1 MGTARAH
8 RLLAAITI
16 AGCALSGACGE
27 RGEPE
32 PAGPRAETTPS
43 SAPPSP
49 EEAESEREARPLA
62 QQLPEEDGPTFEAL
76 GSPDREL
83 RRSAVRALMQG
94 GYSCRAIVEHAL
106 HVVQRG
112 EDVGLL
118 ADLLADHPEDALPR
132 VLHRITHTAVIQ
144 TGQLC
149 RALGR
154 RRESVTA
161 ALAVLLVRA
170 LLDRGELVRT
180 EARRALWNLNPA
192 AVEIV
197 EVHFRIYP
205 KSVDGS
211 VLHVSAALL
220 LGPGNLGN
228 DTPFR
233 RALDDALD
241 ADAARFSDETGQ
253 AVAAYKAQCAGNPP
267 EWFRPGSAS
276 KGWGAEEVR
285 LAEYLAGRRSALLG
299 NLEELLDRPGY
310 LLPVLLAYGNIGLRA
325 QSYAPHVLAVWK
337 KHLQAS
343 LGSRAEATSE
353 EPLGALVSARWYEA
367 GWAEPTGRRLGGAAA
382 WALVRLGNP
391 DSEILEGLWEMLT
404 WDLAMYDRRL
414 VEVALQALRP
424 RGRVVQE
431 MLAVVSPPLSPEVSI
446 DVVGSARTVLPWS
459 LDAERADLMG
469 AIDLRLQA
477 RKWPRRERM
486 ILRSIQYQL
495 EDMQQDSD
503 ELVEALTQK
512 LRRHVLSY

>member
-1 MGTARAH
+1 MGATRAR

-16 AGCALSGACGE
+16 AGCALSAACGD
-27 RGEPE
+27 GAEPE
-32 PAGPRAETTPS
+32 PPGPAAETAPS
-43 SAPPSP
+43 SASP
-49 EEAESEREARPLA
+49 ASARPESEEEDRPLA
-62 QQLPEEDGPTFEAL
+62 QLPPEEVGPAFEAL
-76 GSPDREL
+76 GSPDREI
-83 RRSAVRALMQG
+83 RRSAVRELMQG
-94 GYSCRAIVEHAL
+94 GYPCRAITEHAL

-144 TGQLC
+144 TAQLC

-170 LLDRGELVRT
+170 LLDPGELVRT
-180 EARRALWNLNPA
+180 EARLALWNLNPA

-211 VLHVSAALL
+211 VLHISAALL
-220 LGPGNLGN
+220 LGPGNLSN

-253 AVAAYKAQCAGNPP
+253 AVAAYKAQCGGSPP
-267 EWFRPGSAS
+267 AWFRPGAALS
-276 KGWGAEEVR
+276 GWGAEELR
-285 LAEYLAGRRSALLG
+285 LAEHLAGRRSALLG
-299 NLEELLDRPGY
+299 ELAELLDRPGY
-310 LLPVLLAYGNIGLRA
+310 LLPVLLAYGHIASQA
-325 QSYAPHVLAVWK
+325 QSHAPRVLAAWRK
-337 KHLQAS
+337 ELQTS

-353 EPLGALVSARWYEA
+353 EPLGALVSARWYEE

-391 DSEILEGLWEMLT
+391 APEILEGLWEMLT
-404 WDLAMYDRRL
+404 WDISRYDRRL

-424 RGRVVQE
+424 RGRVIQTL
-431 MLAVVSPPLSPEVSI
+431 LAVVSPPLSPEGSI
-446 DVVGSARTVLPWS
+446 DVIGSARTVLPWS

-469 AIDLRLQA
+469 AIDERLQA
-477 RKWPRRERM
+477 RKWRRRERM
-486 ILRSIQYQL
+486 ILRSIQYHL
-495 EDMQQDSD
+495 KDMQLDAD
-503 ELVEALTQK
+503 EQVEALIQS
-512 LRRHVLSY
+512 LRRHVLSD